1 MGGPDVIHPLP
12 LGFVEEG
19 EKKQLLETHE
29 GGGLTATTP
38 VHKPCRKRPP
48 SPIPGDEDEDEWF
61 VSDSEDEDE
70 DYDVEGTYP
79 PFTVDDIPR
88 PTCDHKVQKFV
99 VFRNP
104 DARRRGPL
112 PAMLFPSF
120 KSGNHLF
127 DSDYNLSDQSE
138 ISVRDVG
145 NCLNECRC
153 CSMNMLQFIGIKI
166 AGYRHTRPG
175 RAQLSGFITAREVDE
190 PLRNLVYNR
199 DIKNCEA
206 VFVKRKTGVARLTLT
221 SPARAISMP
230 SRVLIE
236 FELHA
241 HDEDQGDD
249 NLIIEGCTEFEDM
262 HESKSFMVHRRLY
275 GEKCALDIKFLRLM
289 NAVEARVDVEVL
301 RLGAYPD
308 GINLKVYAKTS
319 GFNEVIRLFHG
330 AAPDPGSAAMSF
342 VVAAERRGGFDLYI
356 EAASPILGQKPKQL
370 SRWQR
375 RFLSAYHG
383 TEEEVAKLGEFAT
396 VSVKITW
403 RTYRKFGWAR
413 I

>member
-1 MGGPDVIHPLP
+1 MGDPAAVYPLP

-19 EKKQLLETHE
+19 ETHGE
-29 GGGLTATTP
+29 GGLTATTP
-38 VHKPCRKRPP
+38 VPEPCRKRPP
-48 SPIPGDEDEDEWF
+48 SPTTPGDEDEDEWF

-70 DYDVEGTYP
+70 DHEVEGIYS

-88 PTCDHKVQKFV
+88 PSCDLKVQKSV

-104 DARRRGPL
+104 DARLRGPL
-112 PAMLFPSF
+112 PTILFPAF
-120 KSGNHLF
+120 TSGNHVF
-127 DSDYNLSDQSE
+127 QDYNLADKSP

-153 CSMNMLQFIGIKI
+153 CSMNLLQFIGINI

-175 RAQLSGFITAREVDE
+175 RAQLSGFIAAREADE

-236 FELHA
+236 FELRA
-241 HDEDQGDD
+241 HGEDQGDND
-249 NLIIEGCTEFEDM
+249 LIIEGCTEFEDM
-262 HESKSFMVHRRLY
+262 HEIKSFMVHRRLY
-275 GEKCALDIKFLRLM
+275 GEKCALDIKFLRLI

-301 RLGAYPD
+301 HLGAYPH
-308 GINLKVYAKTS
+308 GISLKVYAKIS
-319 GFNEVIRLFHG
+319 GFDEVIRLLRG

-356 EAASPILGQKPKQL
+356 EVASPILGQKQN
-370 SRWQR
+370 WQR
-375 RFLSAYHG
+375 GFLSAYHG
-383 TEEEVAKLGEFAT
+383 TAEEVAELGDFAT

-403 RTYRKFGWAR
+403 KTYEKFG
-413 I
+413 